1 MSMQFQDYYEV
12 LGVSRNATSDEIKR
26 AYRKLARK
34 YHPDVNKDK
43 SAEAKLK
50 QLSEAGEVLKDPDKR
65 KLYDMYGQNWQQGKD
80 QASAFRQGRRS
91 GTQSRQGFSGSY
103 RFKGDEFGQS
113 DEYSDIFRDLFG
125 EAGRGGGRHDSDFYR
140 EDGRATEAEITVS
153 LTDVF
158 HGATRNLSMQS
169 YGAGPD
175 GQLRPVTKTLQVK
188 IPKGVTDGSVI
199 RLAGQGERGYGF
211 SRPGDLL
218 LRIRIAPDPRFK
230 VAGHDLHSIV
240 AVSPWEVVLGARVP
254 VQTVDG
260 TVDLTIPK
268 GSQNGKRFRLRG
280 KGLPKR
286 SGGAGDLM
294 VELEVRLPEHVSDEE
309 ERIFAEMAKASKFD
323 PRQNQGQRAADRGGE

>member
-1 MSMQFQDYYEV
+1 MQFQDYYEV

-43 SAEAKLK
+43 SAEAKFK
-50 QLSEAGEVLKDPDKR
+50 QLSEAGEVLKDPEKR
-65 KLYDMYGQNWQQGKD
+65 KLYDKYGQNWQQGNE
-80 QASAFRQGRRS
+80 QASTFSRARRS
-91 GTQSRQGFSGSY
+91 GAQGRQGFSGSY

-125 EAGRGGGRHDSDFYR
+125 EEGRGGGRYGSDVHR

-153 LTDVF
+153 LADVF

-169 YGAGPD
+169 YASGPD
-175 GQLRPVTKTLQVK
+175 GHLRPVTKTLQVK
-188 IPKGVTDGSVI
+188 IPKGITDGSVI
-199 RLAGQGERGYGF
+199 RLAGQGEQGYGLG
-211 SRPGDLL
+211 RPGDLL
-218 LRIRIAPDPRFK
+218 LRIRISPDPRFK
-230 VAGHDLHSIV
+230 VAGHDLHTIV
-240 AVSPWEVVLGARVP
+240 AVSPWEVVLGARIP

-260 TVDLTIPK
+260 TVDLTIPR

-286 SGGAGDLM
+286 SGGAGDLL
-294 VELEVRLPEHVSDEE
+294 VELEVRLPDHASEEE
-309 ERIFAEMAKASKFD
+309 ERIFTEMAKASKFN
-323 PRQNQGQRAADRGGE
+323 PRQNQNQRAADRDGE